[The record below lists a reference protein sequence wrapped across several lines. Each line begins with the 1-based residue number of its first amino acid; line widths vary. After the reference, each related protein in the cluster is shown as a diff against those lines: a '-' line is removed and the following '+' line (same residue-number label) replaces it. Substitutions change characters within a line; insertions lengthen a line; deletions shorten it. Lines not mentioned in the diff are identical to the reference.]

1 MIEAVNLEPRLGE
14 GEDVGGFDGVIGK
27 YAVSV
32 NGLDCLAVTKLDVLD
47 ELDEIQVCIAYDLDG
62 CLLYTSPS
70 PRDS

>member
-1 MIEAVNLEPRLGE
+1 MIEAVNLEPLLGE

-47 ELDEIQVCIAYDLDG
+47 E
-62 CLLYTSPS
+62 
-70 PRDS
+70 